1 MKVVFNNFW
10 PEFESPKMFLDLF
23 EKVFKEPC
31 QVGTLK
37 EGDILCESVFMN
49 NKSLVHKKKWFLTVL
64 YTGESYVQ
72 KNFMEYSI
80 LLGYGNTKGNSI
92 LFPYY
97 VTHLYDKGV
106 SIPQRIIDKVPEKD
120 MIINISNQNPFLD
133 RIKIIKLFEELGF
146 FSIDFGGKY
155 KRNVDTFKDIS
166 YDSKEYIKELSNYKY
181 IFAAEN
187 TFKETYITEKICNA
201 FLAGIIPIYFGA
213 PDINK
218 HFNKDR
224 FLNVT
229 DEDFLE
235 KFIEIHSSPE
245 KYLEMVNQPIVNKLV
260 TLDDVANDIYNYL
273 CN

>member
-1 MKVVFNNFW
+1 MKVVFHNFW
-10 PEFESPKMFLDLF
+10 PEFENPKIFLDLF

-37 EGDILCESVFMN
+37 DGDILCESISFN
-49 NKSLVHKKKWFLTVL
+49 TTKSLVNKKKWFLTVF
-64 YTGESYVQ
+64 YTGESYILD
-72 KNFMEYSI
+72 NTNYSI
-80 LLGYGNTKGNSI
+80 ILGYGNTQGNSI

-97 VTHLYDKGV
+97 VLHLYGKGE
-106 SIPQRIIDKVPEKD
+106 SIPQRVIDKVPEKD
-120 MIINISNQNPFLD
+120 MIINISNQRYSD
-133 RIKIIKLFEELGF
+133 RIKIIKLFEDLGF

-166 YDSKEYIKELSNYKY
+166 FDSKEYIKELSKYKY

-245 KYLEMVNQPIVNKLV
+245 KYLEMVNKPIMNKLV